1 MSQVIDLC
9 KAELN
14 KDYIVHKIKNN
25 NKVYENYGIFEN
37 APIVPCNGRFPTLI
51 SIITIFMTSYFSSK
65 LRSLVSALILTGFII
80 LSIIVSMGIS
90 FLLSK
95 TILKNGNKDFVYVI
109 TVNYN

>member
-37 APIVPCNGRFPTLI
+37 APIVPLYR
-51 SIITIFMTSYFSSK
+51 
-65 LRSLVSALILTGFII
+65 
-80 LSIIVSMGIS
+80 SMGKNIS
-90 FLLSK
+90 A
-95 TILKNGNKDFVYVI
+95 
-109 TVNYN
+109 

>member
-37 APIVPCNGRFPTLI
+37 APIVPLYR
-51 SIITIFMTSYFSSK
+51 
-65 LRSLVSALILTGFII
+65 
-80 LSIIVSMGIS
+80 SMGKNIS
-90 FLLSK
+90 AYKL
-95 TILKNGNKDFVYVI
+95 I
-109 TVNYN
+109 TVSLLLEMKLLKT